1 MLPAHVVSL
10 KTSIEKITVYYEEN
24 KKFLNPKENTRDT
37 EITKDIDMSIEQMKE
52 HIAALENYQ
61 SYTLQYDTSKQN
73 LLNVDVLDMQE
84 DQTLNQEKIQ
94 SYLSQF
100 VGLDFSSMKTILH
113 ENYYHIEDIFIS

>member
-61 SYTLQYDTSKQN
+61 SYTSQYDTSKQN
-73 LLNVDVLDMQE
+73 LLNVDVLEAQE
-84 DQTLNQEKIQ
+84 DQTLSQEKIQ

-100 VGLDFSSMKTILH
+100 VGLDFSSMKTTLH